1 MQDDEDLRAGLRAG
15 ELEHAFRA
23 LRDRHGGAV
32 YRACL
37 AIVHNAAIAEEAVQE
52 TFAKAFRK
60 RRRLADAD
68 SLRAYLLQ
76 IAKNTA
82 RDVMRTAQRRRT
94 IDRERPTVEVET
106 TTTPL
111 PGVEAAESAALYD
124 CLELLVPST
133 RQALFMHHQ
142 DATPWQDIATTM
154 GLAIDTIR
162 MRVKRALRDLRE
174 CLERKGVTPCPPT
187 ATPS

>member
-1 MQDDEDLRAGLRAG
+1 M
-15 ELEHAFRA
+15 
-23 LRDRHGGAV
+23 
-32 YRACL
+32 YRACF

-94 IDRERPTVEVET
+94 IDRERPTVEDDAV
-106 TTTPL
+106 TTPL
-111 PGVEAAESAALYD
+111 PGVEAAESVALYD
-124 CLELLVPST
+124 CLELLAPST

-142 DATPWQDIATTM
+142 DATPWQDIATTV

-162 MRVKRALRDLRE
+162 MRVKRALRELRE
-174 CLERKGVTPCPPT
+174 CLEGKGVTP
-187 ATPS
+187 

>member
-1 MQDDEDLRAGLRAG
+1 MTPVPDDDDLREGLRAG
-15 ELEHAFRA
+15 DLDRAFRV
-23 LRDRHGGAV
+23 LRDRHGGAL
-32 YRACL
+32 YRACF
-37 AIVHNAAIAEEAVQE
+37 AIVHNGAIAEEAVQE
-52 TFAKAFRK
+52 TFAKAFRQ

-82 RDVMRTAQRRRT
+82 RDLMRTTQRRRA
-94 IDRERPTVEVET
+94 IDRDRPTVEADT
-106 TTTPL
+106 TSTAL
-111 PGVEAAESAALYD
+111 PGVEAVESAALYD
-124 CLELLVPST
+124 CLELLTPTT

-142 DATPWQDIATTM
+142 DATPWQDIAAAV

-174 CLERKGVTPCPPT
+174 CLEGKGVTP
-187 ATPS
+187 